1 MSEERLTHLIY
12 TSRSSPGFD
21 ARELKSI
28 LQASRGNNARRG
40 VTGMLLA
47 AGDNFFQVLEGDEAT
62 LQPLFATI
70 MADPRHAGVTM
81 IIQEPIASR
90 AFGDWTMGF
99 AEVAPEELASLEGA
113 SDASNSERVL
123 DELKPGRAKKI
134 LTAFARGGW
143 RSRLD

>member
-12 TSRSSPGFD
+12 TSRASRDFD
-21 ARELKSI
+21 TGTLKSI

-47 AGDNFFQVLEGDEAT
+47 AGDTFFQVLEGDEVT
-62 LQPLFATI
+62 LEPLFSTI
-70 MADPRHAGVTM
+70 KADPRHDGVTM
-81 IIQEPIASR
+81 IIHEPIANRS
-90 AFGDWTMGF
+90 FGDWTMGF

-113 SDASNSERVL
+113 SDASQSERVL
-123 DELKPGRAKKI
+123 DGLKPGRAKKI
-134 LTAFARGGW
+134 LTAFAEGRW